1 MRLIQLRWEANPEIR
16 NCPIFVDPDKVIAVY
31 GVDASRT
38 MIMFQSAAPI
48 MVGMPP
54 AVVVEQLYDG
64 YGATKH

>member
-1 MRLIQLRWEANPEIR
+1 MRLIQLHWKANPNIAEF
-16 NCPIFVDPDKVIAVY
+16 PIFVDPDKVASVY
-31 GVDASRT
+31 GVDGERT
-38 MIMFQSAAPI
+38 MIIIQSAPPI